1 MSTEQTRQLIEDYYA
16 ALAKGDKAR
25 LLELLAPDC
34 SWQPP
39 ASAPIP
45 AMQGAEEIAEAL
57 GRSVV
62 KTMFDISKPFALD
75 VHRTIVDGDVAVVQ
89 QRIRATAKATG
100 NDYDNEYCWVYL
112 CKDGRIARMEEYAD
126 TLVAGRAFGWDLSS

>member
-16 ALAKGDKAR
+16 ALTKGDKAR

-34 SWQPP
+34 VFQPP
-39 ASAPIP
+39 ASAPSTVVK
-45 AMQGAEEIAEAL
+45 GAEAIADAL
-57 GRSVV
+57 GRTLVR
-62 KTMFDISKPFALD
+62 TTFDVSQPVTLD
-75 VHRTIVDGDVAVVQ
+75 VHRKIVDGDFAVVQ
-89 QRIRATAKATG
+89 QRVRATAKATG
-100 NDYDNEYCWVYL
+100 KPYDNEYCWVYH